1 MITYKRII
9 CFFSLIAISILLVG
23 IVLLIK
29 QLTMKIRR
37 ILFCM
42 AIVAISQISMAQK
55 VQTAAQVPALDVDK
69 QLQYCH
75 KQVKRALAEL
85 QQIGRAHV

>member
-1 MITYKRII
+1 
-9 CFFSLIAISILLVG
+9 
-23 IVLLIK
+23 
-29 QLTMKIRR
+29 MKIRR

-42 AIVAISQISMAQK
+42 ATVAISQLSMAQEAPSAVK
-55 VQTAAQVPALDVDK
+55 APAFDVDK

-85 QQIGRAHV
+85 QQKDGSFD

>member
-1 MITYKRII
+1 M
-9 CFFSLIAISILLVG
+9 
-23 IVLLIK
+23 
-29 QLTMKIRR
+29 MKIRR
-37 ILFCM
+37 MLFCM
-42 AIVAISQISMAQK
+42 ATIAISQISMAQK

-85 QQIGRAHV
+85 